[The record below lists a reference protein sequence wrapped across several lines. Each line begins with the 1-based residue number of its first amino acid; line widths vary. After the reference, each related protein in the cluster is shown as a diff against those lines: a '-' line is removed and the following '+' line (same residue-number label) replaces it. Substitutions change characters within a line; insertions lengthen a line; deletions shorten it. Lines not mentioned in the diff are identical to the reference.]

1 MLSEDLQKLVNQN
14 LSGTDILHG
23 QMKVWLLEAEEELD
37 VALKREEESGEAM
50 DSMERTYA
58 EGQLDCLLA
67 VNELII
73 DLTYA
78 INERNIKN
86 A

>member
-1 MLSEDLQKLVNQN
+1 MLPEDLQKAVDHGV
-14 LSGTDILHG
+14 SGTDILHG

-37 VALKREEESGEAM
+37 AALKREEESGEAM

-78 INERNIKN
+78 ITERNAK
-86 A
+86 